1 MFYNNNNH
9 FIMGEFVV
17 SPILLITPSTDGT
30 FTATVVIAGIVVVMA
45 VLILM
50 IAIFQGFGTAVSK
63 SEEKAK
69 KRAMKKQA
77 KMLEETDMIS
87 KKKKKETKAP
97 VAASPAP
104 APAPVVESGISGEI
118 VAAIAAAVAVS
129 EGEGAVI
136 QSISAA
142 PVKRALRKVNVSGR
156 NPWAQA
162 AVVDNTRP
170 F

>member
-1 MFYNNNNH
+1 M
-9 FIMGEFVV
+9 
-17 SPILLITPSTDGT
+17 SPILLITPSTDVT
-30 FTATVVIAGIVVVMA
+30 FTATVVIAGICVVMA

-50 IAIFQGFGTAVSK
+50 IAIFQGFGQVVSK
-63 SEEKAK
+63 TEAKAK

-77 KMLEETDMIS
+77 DKLEKTGTVS
-87 KKKKKETKAP
+87 VNNST
-97 VAASPAP
+97 VSRPAP
-104 APAPVVESGISGEI
+104 APAPVVENGISGEV

-129 EGEGAVI
+129 EGPGAVVK
-136 QSISAA
+136 SISKA
-142 PVKRALRKVNVSGR
+142 RAIKKVNVSGR

>member
-9 FIMGEFVV
+9 FTMGGFVV

-30 FTATVVIAGIVVVMA
+30 FTATVVIAGICVVMA

-63 SEEKAK
+63 SEASAK

-77 KMLEETDMIS
+77 EKLEKTGTVS
-87 KKKKKETKAP
+87 VNASAP
-97 VAASPAP
+97 ANKPVS
-104 APAPVVESGISGEI
+104 APAPVVQNGISGEV

-129 EGEGAVI
+129 EGPGAVVK
-136 QSISAA
+136 SISKART
-142 PVKRALRKVNVSGR
+142 VKRVNVGGR

>member
-87 KKKKKETKAP
+87 FKKKKETKAP

-129 EGEGAVI
+129 EGAVI

>member
-9 FIMGEFVV
+9 FIMGGFVV

-30 FTATVVIAGIVVVMA
+30 FTATVVIAGICVVMA

-50 IAIFQGFGTAVSK
+50 IAIFQGFGAAVSK
-63 SEEKAK
+63 SEASAK

-77 KMLEETDMIS
+77 KKLEETEMIS
-87 KKKKKETKAP
+87 FKKKKETKAP
-97 VAASPAP
+97 VAAAP
-104 APAPVVESGISGEI
+104 APAPVVESGISGEV

-129 EGEGAVI
+129 EGPGAVV
-136 QSISAA
+136 QSISKART
-142 PVKRALRKVNVSGR
+142 VKRVNVSGR

>member
-1 MFYNNNNH
+1 MFYNNINH

-17 SPILLITPSTDGT
+17 SPILLITPSTDAT

-50 IAIFQGFGTAVSK
+50 IAVFQGFGTAVSK
-63 SEEKAK
+63 TEARAK

-77 KMLEETDMIS
+77 DKLEETDMIS
-87 KKKKKETKAP
+87 FKKNKNKENSAP
-97 VAASPAP
+97 VKAAV
-104 APAPVVESGISGEI
+104 APAPVVEQGISGEV

-162 AVVDNTRP
+162 AVADNTRP